1 MKILNF
7 LIIFFFLAFTFSNVN
22 SGNWCKVIYN
32 EEISPGD
39 LQKQISKCKNSDN
52 FFLAIHNSYSNAG
65 NLLNSFIAELCDL
78 RRTVIKSEPKAGNPY
93 FSSVCEFRKNFLRE

>member
-52 FFLAIHNSYSNAG
+52 FFFGNS
-65 NLLNSFIAELCDL
+65 
-78 RRTVIKSEPKAGNPY
+78 
-93 FSSVCEFRKNFLRE
+93 